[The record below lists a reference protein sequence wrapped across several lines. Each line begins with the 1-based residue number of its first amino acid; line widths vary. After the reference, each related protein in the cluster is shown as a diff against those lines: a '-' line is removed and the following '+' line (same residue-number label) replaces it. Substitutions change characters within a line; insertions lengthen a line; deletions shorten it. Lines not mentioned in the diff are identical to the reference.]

1 MLSKIPIINIYYITY
16 AQKYSKLKLLKN
28 FKDLIT
34 ILMELN
40 MELLLIAKENDMLEI
55 LEIFKLGRMELQN
68 LILKMPWFLY
78 KVNDPSLDV
87 PW

>member
-1 MLSKIPIINIYYITY
+1 M
-16 AQKYSKLKLLKN
+16 LKN

-68 LILKMPWFLY
+68 LILKMPWCLY
-78 KVNDPSLDV
+78 KVKDPSLDV

>member
-1 MLSKIPIINIYYITY
+1 M
-16 AQKYSKLKLLKN
+16 KN

-68 LILKMPWFLY
+68 LILKMLWCLY